1 MTKKPSLEPE
11 MVSWTFF
18 YLGRRPEVL
27 ENSPPGSRWWPT
39 PGQTCW
45 PGTWRSGKTQPET
58 ASRSFGGCFGTTGR
72 RRGRRPGKET
82 LESWDLRPSKKVF
95 CSIHVNQ
102 TCFASSCTALKD
114 LFEGPFWRTWTKD
127 ALLRGC
133 RREKSTAPSGIQT
146 RYLYV
151 MRCALHRCATAA
163 ATVKNKVLKKP
174 GGLYCKAFQIRSLGS

>member
-45 PGTWRSGKTQPET
+45 PGTWRSDKTQPET
-58 ASRSFGGCFGTTGR
+58 ASRSFGECFGTTGR

-82 LESWDLRPSKKVF
+82 LESWGLRPSENKVF
-95 CSIHVNQ
+95 CPIHVNQ

-114 LFEGPFWRTWTKD
+114 LFEGPELRTHYWED
-127 ALLRGC
+127 AE
-133 RREKSTAPSGIQT
+133 EKKAQHPAGFKPATSMLWGVRSTA
-146 RYLYV
+146 
-151 MRCALHRCATAA
+151 
-163 ATVKNKVLKKP
+163 VLQP
-174 GGLYCKAFQIRSLGS
+174 LPQ